1 MPCRRAL
8 KSFTSLH
15 TKSDQ
20 SIQTAIPLSVSLSL
34 LVITSPPPEVCA
46 VPIWEGEFLRVTTTA
61 FANKRAAFFF
71 SSFIAWSRFRS
82 LANPES
88 DEALTVAMAS
98 APVGMRPRTR
108 TVL

>member
-1 MPCRRAL
+1 MRCRLAL
-8 KSFTSLH
+8 KSFISLH
-15 TKSDQ
+15 AKSDQ

-46 VPIWEGEFLRVTTTA
+46 VPIWEGEFRRVMTTA
-61 FANKRAAFFF
+61 FVPRRAAFHL
-71 SSFIAWSRFRS
+71 SSFIVWSRFRS
-82 LANPES
+82 RAKPES

-98 APVGMRPRTR
+98 APFGMRPRTR